1 MTAVGE
7 HLRHTRAGEDLN
19 DSATKNVG
27 NDSWKTTM
35 HCTGKADQVFFCSLP
50 RSCTMPVSSLEQQKQ
65 IQTRTPAIAVSIL
78 LRSAASELMMADWIE
93 TRTPTIPVTV
103 STFEVCDIKNGD
115 TILAVVSPMWALPN
129 HYGSSLK
136 TPKCKVQI
144 INEVYK
150 RAPEKMPYV
159 HVNTHWRF

>member
-1 MTAVGE
+1 M
-7 HLRHTRAGEDLN
+7 EDNHALHWKGG
-19 DSATKNVG
+19 SSFLLLPSPLMHHACEFSGAT
-27 NDSWKTTM
+27 
-35 HCTGKADQVFFCSLP
+35 
-50 RSCTMPVSSLEQQKQ
+50 KQ
-65 IQTRTPAIAVSIL
+65 IQTRTPAIAVTIL

-150 RAPEKMPYV
+150 RAREKMPYV
-159 HVNTHWRF
+159 HVNIHWRF